1 MISASAA
8 KRIGATV
15 KESSQSAHQAD
26 GASPLTVTGETH
38 LSLSRDDRV
47 FTFEAL

>member
-26 GASPLTVTGETH
+26 GASPLTH